1 MRIDSEWESYLLW
14 KNDIKSR
21 TACVDITKQQAIY
34 LLLKR
39 KVYYRSKIWIIAYHL
54 VEYFDSANKN
64 SDALYMTEVL
74 AEDLASDTLSLE
86 QSNTVNKQQMN
97 SLKSSEPKLIA
108 RNSDQSG
115 WSKLKADDLIDF
127 VLNNHY
133 FELY

>member
-1 MRIDSEWESYLLW
+1 
-14 KNDIKSR
+14 
-21 TACVDITKQQAIY
+21 
-34 LLLKR
+34 
-39 KVYYRSKIWIIAYHL
+39 
-54 VEYFDSANKN
+54 
-64 SDALYMTEVL
+64 MTEVL

-97 SLKSSEPKLIA
+97 GLKSSEPKLIA